1 MGLKKFKPTTETLRH
16 RVALTFDEITET
28 KPLRRL
34 TEAKRNKAGR
44 DNKGRI
50 SVRHRGGGV
59 KRRYRIVDFR
69 RDKIGIP
76 ARVEAI
82 AYDPNRSANLAL
94 LKYVDG
100 EKRYILAPQGL
111 KVDDAVMAGPEAE
124 PNVGNALPLS
134 LIPLGLYVHNIELE
148 PGRGGKVARSAG
160 NSCQI
165 MARDGKYVTLRMPS
179 GEVRL
184 FLAVCMAT
192 VGQVG
197 NSEWGSVKLG
207 KAGRKRWLGIRPTV
221 RGVAMNPVDHPMG
234 GGEGRT
240 SGGGQPRSPWG
251 QLAKGGKTR
260 NPRKTS
266 SKFIIKRRK

>member
-34 TEAKRNKAGR
+34 TEAKRSKAGR
-44 DNKGRI
+44 NNKGRVT
-50 SVRHRGGGV
+50 VRHRGGGV
-59 KRRYRIVDFR
+59 KRRYRIIDFR

-184 FLAVCMAT
+184 FLATCTAT

-197 NSEWGSVKLG
+197 NSEWSGVKLG

>member
-1 MGLKKFKPTTETLRH
+1 MGLKTFKPRSEGLRH
-16 RVALTFDEITET
+16 RVASTFEEITEE

-34 TEAKRNKAGR
+34 TEARNSKAGR
-44 DNKGRI
+44 NNKGRI
-50 SVRHRGGGV
+50 TVRHRGGGV

-100 EKRYILAPQGL
+100 EKRYILAPAGL
-111 KVDDAVMAGPEAE
+111 KVNDAVMSGPEAE
-124 PNVGNALPLS
+124 PSVGNALPLS
-134 LIPLGLYVHNIELE
+134 QIPLGLYVHNIEMV
-148 PGRGGKVARSAG
+148 PGKGGQLARSAG
-160 NSCQI
+160 NSCQV
-165 MARDGKYVTLRMPS
+165 MARDGDFVTLKLPS

-184 FLAVCMAT
+184 VLSNCMAT
-192 VGQVG
+192 IGQVG
-197 NSEWGSVKLG
+197 NAEWSGIKLG
-207 KAGRKRWLGIRPTV
+207 KAGRKRWMGIRPTV

-240 SGGGQPRSPWG
+240 SGGNHPRSPWG
-251 QLAKGGKTR
+251 KLAKGGKTR
-260 NPRKTS
+260 SRRKTS
-266 SKFIIKRRK
+266 SRYILKRRK